1 MMLMREYMA
10 PTRAF
15 GWWPLAQL
23 TRIGVDFKFQARKFA
38 HQTQLEWT
46 VLAPNV
52 NRNAR
57 YNDVAM
63 SCNKMW
69 G

>member
-15 GWWPLAQL
+15 GWRLLAQL
-23 TRIGVDFKFQARKFA
+23 LHIGVDFKARKVA

-46 VLAPNV
+46 A
-52 NRNAR
+52 
-57 YNDVAM
+57 
-63 SCNKMW
+63 S
-69 G
+69 